1 MRLNE
6 ILNEDADNGCDE
18 ETYLANIKDGGS
30 FNVKACSMAEAR
42 EKAKEKLQPGQRLDK
57 VVKDYQ
63 GPRDLESKKEKLKT
77 YVNNNRLFKR
87 EPSKQKTFLRQID
100 RATTQSKLQTVSDE
114 ISAFGQEDS
123 SNDKTE

>member
-6 ILNEDADNGCDE
+6 ILNEGADE

-30 FNVKACSMAEAR
+30 FNVKACSMSEAR
-42 EKAKEKLQPGQRLDK
+42 AKAKEKLQPGQRLEN

-63 GPRDLESKKEKLKT
+63 GPRDLESKKAKLKT
-77 YVNNNRLFKR
+77 YVNNNRLLKR
-87 EPSKQKTFLRQID
+87 EPSQQKTFLRQID